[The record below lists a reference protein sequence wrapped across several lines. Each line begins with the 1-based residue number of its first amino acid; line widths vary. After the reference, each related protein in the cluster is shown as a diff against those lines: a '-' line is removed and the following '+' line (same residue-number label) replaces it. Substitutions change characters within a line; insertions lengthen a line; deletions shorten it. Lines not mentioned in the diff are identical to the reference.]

1 MRSLDHAKQQA
12 REVRALIGS
21 EAENLLDRLRD
32 FIERQYDIEL
42 IPVPAAV
49 IDEGRAEVSPSERT
63 LNYDER
69 FDRRPAELLWVLAH
83 ELGHLTMHARLT
95 KPYAQPDPLL
105 GSVYLNEGA
114 AAIARYSR
122 RAREEAEANAFANE
136 FIAPARDVFAEWRTT
151 PGATTHSIAERRGVP
166 EKIVRVQLAEAL
178 YQLLLSPAAEHSNH
192 GGHGETRGESKV
204 ENFPVSPR
212 DPRGSSNKAVACDPR
227 QLEAATF
234 TGAPALVTAGPGTGK
249 TATLVRRIEF
259 LLTERQARPDQFLV
273 LTFSNDAAGELRER
287 IAAKFGHEVAATM
300 EIATFH
306 GFGLSFLHNHALELS
321 PDSAILDETGQEE
334 LLTSLLGSLRCPHI
348 INLRDPAESVKRIQ
362 RHINYLKDRVID
374 DQPITPDL
382 LADVI
387 EAWQPADDEAKQR
400 KQRAREL
407 LTAFRAYEQAK
418 AARPAIDFADLIALP
433 IQLLAARPRLV
444 QKAREKYRWVLVD
457 EYQDV
462 SRTVALLLRY
472 LCGPDNPPWV
482 VGDMRQ
488 AIYRFRGAAPENV
501 RRFGDDFQ
509 GAQVFELDTNYR
521 SCPEVIHAAN
531 QLATLMELMET
542 GQPVESENG
551 ASVSIEVNALWR
563 AGTGLTGI
571 GENVVALARAR
582 ADASE
587 YDGIAA
593 QVRTWLEMGIAP
605 KDIAVLARR
614 NSDVRN
620 IVLALGE
627 RGMRATTSGLITPE
641 GAAGDLAAIATFP
654 DDPLASLPR
663 VIFSLGRGRYD
674 QQTLNQLVSHLINAA
689 RGGEL
694 NSTGHRDAEGAEEAQ
709 KFPFLSAPTL
719 RALRLCCEQV
729 FENRSTLF
737 ADRELTPLIA
747 EFMRLGDGLAQE
759 YFSGDAFSLMCAFLF
774 NGSDYLRRVLD
785 DRDAARRVLTLSEIA
800 TSLSRAAA
808 YRFTHPDKAPVESR
822 LAFAQHF
829 RDNLSGSK
837 PSLQAPQS
845 EDDAVRVMTCHAS
858 KGLEFPCVVVAGQT
872 LTQMREEMWL
882 PDELQPSDE
891 DERAQADALLF
902 VGVTRAKR
910 AVVVSCAE
918 TRSGTERARSRALTP
933 LLERW
938 QQLFSIPAVNWSAPV
953 AERDRIVIEPLWGGS
968 QPPRLFAGSLDESSC
983 AVRTYLESYIDI
995 TFPASLRSL
1004 YPVFYSSLRAALET
1018 IVQRLHESDMA
1029 VSADEAAVIFT
1040 TRFTRAE
1047 VSEHPHYRLYLDAG
1061 IAYTARFAEVFAPQ
1075 ARVSEFFDPAE
1086 LLADTRMLPLR
1097 FDLVSSFRTADG
1109 LAHIIVFRPE
1119 SLAKAASKG
1128 NATELVWSGLK
1139 TAHRMAFVLLRN
1151 RLPELQ
1157 PWVYSAADGVM
1168 YRLLWNRRPD
1178 NMTTE
1183 AERVTERWRAI
1194 THGRFETKLNERNC
1208 DRCPSRIACPHW
1220 LDAI

>member
-21 EAENLLDRLRD
+21 EAEQLLDRLRA

-49 IDEGRAEVSPSERT
+49 IDAGRAEVSPSERT

-69 FDRRPAELLWVLAH
+69 FERRPADLLWVLAH
-83 ELGHLTMHARLT
+83 ELGHLTMHQRLT
-95 KPYAQPDPLL
+95 RPYAQPDPLL

-136 FIAPARDVFAEWRTT
+136 FIAPALDVFAEWRNT

-192 GGHGETRGESKV
+192 GGHGEARGEYNAEES
-204 ENFPVSPR
+204 PVLHSVPR
-212 DPRGSSNKAVACDPR
+212 SSTKKAVACDPR

-259 LLTERQARPDQFLV
+259 LLTEKPARPDQFLV

-287 IAAKFGHEVAATM
+287 IAAKFGHEVAAAM

-306 GFGLSFLHNHALELS
+306 GFGLSFLHNHALGLS
-321 PDSAILDETGQEE
+321 PDAAILDETGQEE
-334 LLTSLLGSLRCPHI
+334 LIISLLGSLRCPHI
-348 INLRDPAESVKRIQ
+348 INLRDPADSVKRIQ

-374 DQPITPDL
+374 DQPITPEL
-382 LADVI
+382 LSAAI

-407 LTAFRAYEQAK
+407 LTAFRAYERAK
-418 AARPAIDFADLIALP
+418 EARPAIDFADLIALP
-433 IQLLAARPRLV
+433 IRVLAARPRLV

-472 LCGPDNPPWV
+472 LCGPENPPWV

-501 RRFGDDFQ
+501 RRFGDDFP
-509 GAQVFELDTNYR
+509 GAQVFGLDTNYR

-551 ASVSIEVNALWR
+551 DGVSVEVNALWR
-563 AGTGLTGI
+563 AGTDLTGI

-593 QVRTWLEMGIAP
+593 QVRAWLEMGVAP

-663 VIFSLGRGRYD
+663 VIFSLGRGRYEP
-674 QQTLNQLVSHLINAA
+674 QRLNQLVSHLINAA
-689 RGGEL
+689 RGGKQ
-694 NSTGHRDAEGAEEAQ
+694 SSVGHEGAEDTEEEQ

-729 FENRSTLF
+729 FQNRSTLF
-737 ADRELTPLIA
+737 ADQALTGLIA
-747 EFMRLGDGLAQE
+747 EFMRLGDCLAQE

-785 DRDAARRVLTLSEIA
+785 DRDAARRVLRLSEIA

-837 PSLQAPQS
+837 PSLQAPHS

-872 LTQMREEMWL
+872 LTQAREEMWL

-902 VGVTRAKR
+902 VGMTRAKR

-918 TRSGTERARSRALTP
+918 TRSGTERARSRTLTP

-938 QQLFSIPAVNWSAPV
+938 QQLFSIPTVNWSAPV
-953 AERDRIVIEPLWGGS
+953 AERDKVVIEPLWGGS

-1018 IVQRLHESDMA
+1018 IVQRVHESNSG

-1086 LLADTRMLPLR
+1086 LLADTRRLPLR
-1097 FDLVSSFRTADG
+1097 FDLVSSFRTVDG

-1139 TAHRMAFVLLRN
+1139 AAHRVAFVLLRN

-1157 PWVYSAADGVM
+1157 PWVYSAADGVL

-1194 THGRFETKLNERNC
+1194 THGRFEAKPNERNC
-1208 DRCPSRIACPHW
+1208 DCCPARIACPHW